1 MKKFF
6 YPIMAFAIAAFTLT
20 ACEDVPAPYD
30 VPTGAGDEE
39 VVEGQ
44 YISETFATSFGD
56 FTVHT
61 VKGTP
66 WVIDFSTA
74 KASGYDNDAMAT
86 TPSESYLVSPAIDL
100 SNSTGAHIEFDYIL
114 RYSTNYGTPD
124 PTRQNRVLITDAYTG
139 DPATTNW
146 VDITETMTEGSDWN
160 TFYEYSGNIDES
172 FLGKSDVRIA
182 LYYSCE
188 DQSATWEVKNLKV
201 LEGLAE
207 DSDDEP
213 SEPAVGGE
221 GDGTEASPYNVTAA
235 IAKASASGV
244 YVKGF
249 IVGYVSGLS
258 YDEGCVFSSDTCTAK
273 TNVLIAASASETD
286 RTKCMPVQL
295 PFGDIRTGLNLSDNK
310 ANIGQEVVL
319 YGNIENYFR
328 VPGVKSVTY
337 AKLGDKE
344 IGTKPSQP
352 VGGLLSESFAS
363 GQGQFQIVDI
373 ELGGMNFVWS
383 HASSYSCMKASA
395 YFNGENVPAESWL
408 VSPAFS
414 LAEVSNPILTFDN
427 AVNYLYEDALDAHLQ
442 LLVSTDYDGTGNVA
456 GATWTKVDFSPLP
469 ETNNKFTFVTSN
481 ASLAAF
487 AGQPKVYIAFK
498 YTSTSS
504 CAPTWEV
511 KNLSLADGGGS
522 GEQPGG
528 EEPGGDDQPGGEVSG
543 NSIAVDVN
551 SFGITSGEAIP
562 TLNLTDGTTLSFA
575 DGGNRNAPAYYESY
589 GGSFRF
595 YPGNSMTITSTK
607 DIESVTITC
616 DQNGGTIYNAS
627 GDVSSTPGT
636 VTVSD
641 ETITIS
647 GISSNSVVIN
657 NTSTTT
663 GAPSQVR
670 MKSIVITYA
679 E

>member
-1 MKKFF
+1 
-6 YPIMAFAIAAFTLT
+6 MAFAIAAFTLT

-172 FLGKSDVRIA
+172 FLGKPDVRIA

-213 SEPAVGGE
+213 SEPVVGGE

-258 YDEGCVFSSDTCTAK
+258 YDEGCVFSSDTCTMK
-273 TNVLIAASASETD
+273 TNVLIAASTSETD

-363 GQGQFQIVDI
+363 GQGQFQIVDV

-414 LAEVSNPILTFDN
+414 LAEVSNPVLSFDN

-442 LLVSTDYDGTGNVA
+442 LLVSTDYDGAGNVA
-456 GATWTKVDFSPLP
+456 SATWTKVDFSPLP

-487 AGQPKVYIAFK
+487 AGQSKVYIAFK

-511 KNLSLADGGGS
+511 KNLSVTDGEGS

-543 NSIAVDVN
+543 NTIKVDM
-551 SFGITSGEAIP
+551 STFGYGNGDDVTDVA
-562 TLNLTDGTTLSFA
+562 LADGTTLTFA
-575 DGGNRNAPAYYESY
+575 KDAGSTPPRYYDATGGVRMYAKNSLTISAGTKAIVGVKFDCDIYQGENMVGNPQLYAEAGGMRVTPSVDGATVTF
-589 GGSFRF
+589 GSF
-595 YPGNSMTITSTK
+595 SSSTLK
-607 DIESVTITC
+607 VVNDWTGPS
-616 DQNGGTIYNAS
+616 GGTQLRIKFI
-627 GDVSSTPGT
+627 
-636 VTVSD
+636 
-641 ETITIS
+641 E
-647 GISSNSVVIN
+647 
-657 NTSTTT
+657 
-663 GAPSQVR
+663 
-670 MKSIVITYA
+670 ITYA

>member
-1 MKKFF
+1 
-6 YPIMAFAIAAFTLT
+6 MAFAIAAFTLT

-124 PTRQNRVLITDAYTG
+124 PTRQNRVLITDAYTS

-146 VDITETMTEGSDWN
+146 VDITETMTEGSDWS

-172 FLGKSDVRIA
+172 FLGKPDVRIA

-213 SEPAVGGE
+213 SEPVVGGE

-258 YDEGCVFSSDTCTAK
+258 YDEGCVFSSDTCTMK

-310 ANIGQEVVL
+310 ANIGQKVVL

-363 GQGQFQIVDI
+363 GQGQFQIVDV

-414 LAEVSNPILTFDN
+414 LEGVTNPVLSFDN

-442 LLVSTDYDGTGNVA
+442 LLVSTDYDGAGNVA

-511 KNLSLADGGGS
+511 KNLSVTDGEGS

-543 NSIAVDVN
+543 NTIKVDM
-551 SFGITSGEAIP
+551 STFGYGNGDDVTDVA
-562 TLNLTDGTTLSFA
+562 LADGTTLTFA
-575 DGGNRNAPAYYESY
+575 KDAGSTPPRYYDATGGVRMYAKNSLTISAGTKAIVGVKFDCDIYKDENMVGNPQLYAEAGGTRVTPSVDGATVTF
-589 GGSFRF
+589 GSF
-595 YPGNSMTITSTK
+595 SSSTLK
-607 DIESVTITC
+607 VVNDWTGPS
-616 DQNGGTIYNAS
+616 GGTQLRIKFM
-627 GDVSSTPGT
+627 
-636 VTVSD
+636 
-641 ETITIS
+641 E
-647 GISSNSVVIN
+647 
-657 NTSTTT
+657 
-663 GAPSQVR
+663 
-670 MKSIVITYA
+670 ITYA